1 MLTRR
6 TTIAAV
12 LPAVAIVAWL
22 SLNGTGSF
30 AESKPKP
37 GDCTANGTALSIT
50 ASDNKYDKDCLAV
63 PANQAST
70 IAFDNQD
77 RGIPHNVSIY
87 EDDTASK
94 ALFKGEIID
103 GPKKITYNVPAL
115 PEGRYFFRCDPHPEF
130 MYGNFIVGNPPAPS
144 SSTPVTASSCGRPSR
159 GPSWPSRSTPS
170 TWPAAAAGA

>member
-1 MLTRR
+1 MLNRR
-6 TTIAAV
+6 TVIAAF
-12 LPAVAIVAWL
+12 LPAVAVVSWL
-22 SLNGTGSF
+22 SVNGAGSF

-50 ASDNKYDKDCLAV
+50 AADNKYDKDCLAV

-70 IAFDNQD
+70 IAFDNED
-77 RGIPHNVSIY
+77 RGIPHNLSIY

-130 MYGNFIVGNPPAPS
+130 MYGNFIVGNPP
-144 SSTPVTASSCGRPSR
+144 
-159 GPSWPSRSTPS
+159 
-170 TWPAAAAGA
+170 PAATTTTTAPPATTTTTAGVLPKIVPLQPPLH

>member
-6 TTIAAV
+6 TAIAAF
-12 LPAVAIVAWL
+12 LPVAAVVAWL
-22 SLNGTGSF
+22 SLPGTGSF
-30 AESKPKP
+30 AESKPRP

-50 ASDNKYDKDCLAV
+50 AADNKYDKDCLAV

-87 EDDTASK
+87 EDDTATK
-94 ALFKGEIID
+94 ALFKGEIVD

-130 MYGNFIVGNPPAPS
+130 MYGTFISGNPPAPS
-144 SSTPVTASSCGRPSR
+144 TTTTSTTAP
-159 GPSWPSRSTPS
+159 PS
-170 TWPAAAAGA
+170 TTTTAGLLPLP

>member
-12 LPAVAIVAWL
+12 LPAALVAVAWL
-22 SLNGTGSF
+22 SFNGTRSF
-30 AESKPKP
+30 AESKPAP

-50 ASDNKYDKDCLAV
+50 ASDNKFDKDCLAV
-63 PANQAST
+63 PADQAST

-87 EDDTASK
+87 EDDTARK

-115 PEGRYFFRCDPHPEF
+115 PQGRYFFRCDPHPEF
-130 MYGNFIVGNPPAPS
+130 MYGAFIVGSPPAPS
-144 SSTPVTASSCGRPSR
+144 TTTTTAP
-159 GPSWPSRSTPS
+159 PPT
-170 TWPAAAAGA
+170 TTTTAGLLPF